1 MNLSN
6 KQSFWWLLFGG
17 IWNLVF
23 GIIGLISGAL
33 TGLYITNIIL
43 SVALFIIAG
52 MYLGRYFD
60 D

>member
-23 GIIGLISGAL
+23 GIIGLISWPL
-33 TGLYITNIIL
+33 TWPYIINIIL

-52 MYLGRYFD
+52 MYLRRCLD

>member
-6 KQSFWWLLFGG
+6 KQSLWWLLFGG

-23 GIIGLISGAL
+23 GIIGLMSGSL
-33 TGLYITNIIL
+33 TWLYIINIIL

-52 MYLGRYFD
+52 MCFERCLD

>member
-6 KQSFWWLLFGG
+6 KQWFWWLLFGG

-23 GIIGLISGAL
+23 GIIGLMSWSL
-33 TGLYITNIIL
+33 TWLYIFNIII
-43 SVALFIIAG
+43 SIPLFIIAG
-52 MYLGRYFD
+52 MYLGRCLD

>member
-6 KQSFWWLLFGG
+6 KQWFWWLLFGG

-23 GIIGLISGAL
+23 GIIGLISWPL
-33 TGLYITNIIL
+33 TWPYIINIIL

-52 MYLGRYFD
+52 MYLRRCLD